1 MLTPIQR
8 ISLAAALTVSLASC
22 ASAQALVPVSL
33 QPFVFA
39 ATSAGDS
46 DKGLGEDSDHSDRKR
61 VQLGR
66 DLVIVNLTGEE
77 LTFTILQDGA
87 VKQVVTLVSG
97 GSLHDANPRSGLAQ
111 LVVSKNGIIL
121 DRSSITL
128 TDATVVALRGPSGS
142 IELEIFR
149 R

>member
-22 ASAQALVPVSL
+22 ASAQALVPVTL
-33 QPFVFA
+33 QPFVF

-61 VQLGR
+61 IQLGR

-77 LTFTILQDGA
+77 LTFTILQDGV

-121 DRSSITL
+121 DRISIIL
-128 TDATVVALRGPSGS
+128 TDATVVAHRGPSGS